1 MRLCWLPPVESESS
15 HTSVQAHLHAGS
27 MCTLVGCRI
36 TDDWQPFPE
45 NVGSACSLAV
55 HGCFTVT
62 GLSTEASP
70 GTAHVQN
77 VCLRYCQTWQPGDG
91 YQALLPPAHEEHHRN
106 KAPGSTRRLNFPG
119 LLSFVSLA
127 KRMLVGGKG
136 LHMSPLLYFEC
147 LFLVTQ
153 NVITLNTSWMLCRHI
168 TCAPLNPG
176 IKIPES
182 NVQQKIWGTSK

>member
-1 MRLCWLPPVESESS
+1 MWLCWLHPVESESS
-15 HTSVQAHLHAGS
+15 PTSVQAHLHAGS
-27 MCTLVGCRI
+27 LCTLAGCRI

-106 KAPGSTRRLNFPG
+106 KAPRSTRRLTSLG
-119 LLSFVSLA
+119 SSALSLWPRGCWWEA
-127 KRMLVGGKG
+127 KD
-136 LHMSPLLYFEC
+136 SIC
-147 LFLVTQ
+147 LPSFILSVF
-153 NVITLNTSWMLCRHI
+153 SW
-168 TCAPLNPG
+168 
-176 IKIPES
+176 
-182 NVQQKIWGTSK
+182 